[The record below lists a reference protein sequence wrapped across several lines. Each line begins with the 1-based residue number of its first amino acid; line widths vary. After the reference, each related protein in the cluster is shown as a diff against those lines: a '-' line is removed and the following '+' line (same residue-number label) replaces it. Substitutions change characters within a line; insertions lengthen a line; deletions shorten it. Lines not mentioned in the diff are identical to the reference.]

1 METLIFPMAFRN
13 ARNDNGARSIFS
25 PSHLLTNVWHSSVF
39 IGIGRSVW
47 IIESE
52 CVCTCYRDNAER
64 RGKMRAKLKILYKM
78 KIIYAWK
85 YLESSLQ
92 TEITSIYLF
101 IYFFFYLQSG
111 GFFSPR
117 LFFHSSWYD
126 SLVKERKKG
135 ESFLKERK
143 KKILEEKFELQIF
156 LVREILHH
164 FYEKPEGSNQ

>member
-1 METLIFPMAFRN
+1 
-13 ARNDNGARSIFS
+13 
-25 PSHLLTNVWHSSVF
+25 
-39 IGIGRSVW
+39 
-47 IIESE
+47 
-52 CVCTCYRDNAER
+52 
-64 RGKMRAKLKILYKM
+64 M

>member
-1 METLIFPMAFRN
+1 MKKSIEFTVETLIFPMAFRN

-52 CVCTCYRDNAER
+52 CVCACYRDNAER

-101 IYFFFYLQSG
+101 IYFFFLSSIWWI
-111 GFFSPR
+111 FFSAS
-117 LFFHSSWYD
+117 LF
-126 SLVKERKKG
+126 
-135 ESFLKERK
+135 SFFVIWFVGK
-143 KKILEEKFELQIF
+143 KKES
-156 LVREILHH
+156 H
-164 FYEKPEGSNQ
+164 F

>member
-1 METLIFPMAFRN
+1 MAFERVY
-13 ARNDNGARSIFS
+13 RYRSIRV
-25 PSHLLTNVWHSSVF
+25 NN
-39 IGIGRSVW
+39 R
-47 IIESE
+47 ESE

-101 IYFFFYLQSG
+101 IYFFFLSSIWWI
-111 GFFSPR
+111 FFPAS
-117 LFFHSSWYD
+117 LFSFFVIWF
-126 SLVKERKKG
+126 VGKRTKKRRVISKR
-135 ESFLKERK
+135 EEK

-164 FYEKPEGSNQ
+164 FYEKPEGGNQ